1 MSSPFKSH
9 REKKKKKAIENNT
22 AVEKQNR
29 NNRHST
35 QTETLQRDRD
45 TSAEPVFMQE
55 ESRQIHPSYV

>member
-1 MSSPFKSH
+1 M
-9 REKKKKKAIENNT
+9 

-45 TSAEPVFMQE
+45 ESAEPVFMQE